1 MAKKHI
7 VETPI
12 TNKQDWLENRLLDVT
27 STEVSALYDL
37 NPYKSA
43 FELYNEKKEKLV
55 VNLEDTSR
63 LAWGRRLEKS
73 IAEGCAEDQ
82 GWDVE
87 PFDVYISNTKTRMG
101 SSFDYKITSG
111 DEVGIMEVKNVDG
124 FIYRSKWEDDG
135 NGNIK
140 APPHIELQLQHQ
152 MEVANINWGCIVALV
167 GGNQMKVIKRDRDKD
182 IGEMLR
188 VKVHHFWDRI
198 KLSMPPDIDY
208 LKDSDYILKN
218 LCNHAEPDLGIV
230 ADEDMDK
237 LVDYYNTLRR
247 TIKKDEDELK
257 SVKAEILNSSQ
268 DAS

>member
-1 MAKKHI
+1 MTIKEI
-7 VETPI
+7 PI

-63 LAWGRRLEKS
+63 LAWGRRLEDS
-73 IAEGCAEDQ
+73 IAQGCAEDQ

-87 PFDVYISNTKTRMG
+87 PFDVYVSNTKTRMG

-111 DEVGIMEVKNVDG
+111 DEVGIMEIKNVDG

-152 MEVANINWGCIVALV
+152 MEVADINWGCIVALV
-167 GGNQMKVIKRDRDKD
+167 GGNEMKVIKRDREKD

-198 KLSMPPDIDY
+198 KLLSLIH
-208 LKDSDYILKN
+208 I
-218 LCNHAEPDLGIV
+218 
-230 ADEDMDK
+230 
-237 LVDYYNTLRR
+237 
-247 TIKKDEDELK
+247 
-257 SVKAEILNSSQ
+257 
-268 DAS
+268 

>member
-1 MAKKHI
+1 MAKKHNL
-7 VETPI
+7 ETPI

-63 LAWGRRLEKS
+63 LAWGRRLEDS
-73 IAEGCAEDQ
+73 IAQGCAEDQ

-124 FIYRSKWEDDG
+124 I
-135 NGNIK
+135 I
-140 APPHIELQLQHQ
+140 
-152 MEVANINWGCIVALV
+152 
-167 GGNQMKVIKRDRDKD
+167 
-182 IGEMLR
+182 
-188 VKVHHFWDRI
+188 
-198 KLSMPPDIDY
+198 
-208 LKDSDYILKN
+208 
-218 LCNHAEPDLGIV
+218 
-230 ADEDMDK
+230 
-237 LVDYYNTLRR
+237 
-247 TIKKDEDELK
+247 
-257 SVKAEILNSSQ
+257 
-268 DAS
+268 